1 MQRERLEALLIVP
14 EGTRQSHLDRL
25 RCAPTRVS
33 GPALVAAL
41 RRLEEIRALGVA
53 ELDLSR
59 VPAGRLKALARHA
72 ASSWAAVMARMPRD
86 RRVATLLAFARTFE
100 ATALDDA
107 LDLLDLI
114 VTDLLAQAKLTGE
127 KERLRTLRDLDAAA
141 LQLREACAV
150 LLDETCSAARMRPLI
165 FARVSKQQLAEAVAM
180 VEALARPP
188 EDDYQR
194 ELLDHYRRVRRFWPC
209 LLRTITFQATQAG
222 RPLIQALHVLAGL
235 EDQRESDLS
244 QAPLDVVPRACRR
257 FVIGPDQTID
267 RRAYTL
273 CVLQRLQDSLRRRDV
288 FVNRSE
294 RWGDLRAKLLH
305 GAAWEAARSQVC
317 LSLGRQAT
325 AATELG
331 TLRRQ
336 LDDAYRR
343 TADNLPANEAVRIE
357 KVAGRDTLT
366 LTPLDRLDEP
376 ACLTTLRETVA
387 GLLPRVDLPDVLL
400 EIQARTNFAGA
411 FTHVSEG
418 AARVDD
424 LATSV
429 CAVLLAEACNIGLE
443 PLVRPEVPAL
453 TRGRLTWVQQN
464 YVRAETLIR
473 ATLRAYSH
481 AVEPRRESSRRGAG
495 DLPWPARRS
504 PPTLPRG
511 PGGPARGA
519 GSGGQRGGALEHPVH
534 GRGAGPSAPQGR
546 RVEARGRCPP
556 LPLGAREHQLLGKI
570 LIRVGGVRRPRR
582 VAAAA
587 RSGGDGQPG
596 RVRVA

>member
-1 MQRERLEALLIVP
+1 MPVDFLTAEQQRRYGRYVGEPSPAQLGRYFHLDDADRAVLKTRRGDHNRLGFALQLGTVRFLGTFLDNPIDVPDVVVAHVARQLAITDRTCLRRYGVGETHWDHVNAIKAAYGYRDFSDQSGHFQLIRWLYARAWVSAERPSLLFDLATAWLVERKVLLPGVTVLARAVAQARDRAASRLWRVLAAAPDAVQRERLEALLIVP

-72 ASSWAAVMARMPRD
+72 ASSWAAVIARMPRD

-244 QAPLDVVPRACRR
+244 QAPLDVVSRAWRR

-273 CVLQRLQDSLRRRDV
+273 CVLQRLQDNLRRRDV

-294 RWGDLRAKLLH
+294 RWGDPRAKLLH

-325 AATELG
+325 AATELERSDASSMTPIDG
-331 TLRRQ
+331 RPTTSRPTRPSASRR
-336 LDDAYRR
+336 
-343 TADNLPANEAVRIE
+343 
-357 KVAGRDTLT
+357 
-366 LTPLDRLDEP
+366 
-376 ACLTTLRETVA
+376 
-387 GLLPRVDLPDVLL
+387 
-400 EIQARTNFAGA
+400 
-411 FTHVSEG
+411 S
-418 AARVDD
+418 
-424 LATSV
+424 
-429 CAVLLAEACNIGLE
+429 
-443 PLVRPEVPAL
+443 
-453 TRGRLTWVQQN
+453 
-464 YVRAETLIR
+464 RAET
-473 ATLRAYSH
+473 
-481 AVEPRRESSRRGAG
+481 P
-495 DLPWPARRS
+495 
-504 PPTLPRG
+504 
-511 PGGPARGA
+511 
-519 GSGGQRGGALEHPVH
+519 
-534 GRGAGPSAPQGR
+534 
-546 RVEARGRCPP
+546 
-556 LPLGAREHQLLGKI
+556 
-570 LIRVGGVRRPRR
+570 
-582 VAAAA
+582 
-587 RSGGDGQPG
+587 
-596 RVRVA
+596 